1 MISDFRKKNDQAT
14 VGMAAHFFVNLRKA
28 ILLCIRFSPLLRM
41 AAVTHTHRSEAEKEK
56 RGIGG
61 YEF

>member
-1 MISDFRKKNDQAT
+1 M
-14 VGMAAHFFVNLRKA
+14 GMAAHFFVNLRKA
-28 ILLCIRFSPLLRM
+28 IPLCIRFSPLLRM